1 MVRRQGPENHG
12 GNTLN
17 SVGERYVRRC
27 GIKCRSVGDE
37 SLILVYVVR
46 LLDFLVGHGFPKA
59 SMARYLFFETSRSAF
74 QQVSDLFDFVWPT
87 AVALWNLRWQVQGF
101 AGTKTHVTK
110 AELHGRFVLGS
121 GVHSANIERACLDTT
136 WEEQQGQFAK

>member
-1 MVRRQGPENHG
+1 
-12 GNTLN
+12 
-17 SVGERYVRRC
+17 
-27 GIKCRSVGDE
+27 
-37 SLILVYVVR
+37 
-46 LLDFLVGHGFPKA
+46 
-59 SMARYLFFETSRSAF
+59 MARYLFFETSRSAF

-121 GVHSANIERACLDTT
+121 GVHSANIARACLDTT
-136 WEEQQGQFAK
+136 WEEHQGQFAKFLLIDLFALYEGWLSTRPQELSN